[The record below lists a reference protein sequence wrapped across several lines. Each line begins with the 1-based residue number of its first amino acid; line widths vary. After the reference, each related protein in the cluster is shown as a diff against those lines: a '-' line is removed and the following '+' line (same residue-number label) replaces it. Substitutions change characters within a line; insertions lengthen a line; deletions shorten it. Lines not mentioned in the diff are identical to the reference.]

1 MTAQRDWLNGH
12 SWSIR
17 RNAVSLEKGRT
28 PREIRIGFASQ
39 RVIRARFSLSR
50 TEAVPSQRRLL
61 KRRRSRSQRDL
72 FSDFLEADREI
83 DYKKALELTA
93 L

>member
-12 SWSIR
+12 SWPIR
-17 RNAVSLEKGRT
+17 SNAVSLEKGRT
-28 PREIRIGFASQ
+28 YREIRIGFASQ
-39 RVIRARFSLSR
+39 QVICARFSLFR

-72 FSDFLEADREI
+72 FSDFLDGDRAI
-83 DYKKALELTA
+83 DYKKAA
-93 L
+93 